1 MAAAARLNTYNATQG
16 SGNPLSAQA
25 YLAERLRK
33 RRALFA
39 DDTFNSFFLPN
50 YSFFKYSN
58 TSINSSVSIPTSR
71 VQETLFSKDSSL
83 NSSSTLTVN
92 SKPKLSFSVEAIMAK
107 P

>member
-16 SGNPLSAQA
+16 SGNPIAAQA

-33 RRALFA
+33 RRTLFA
-39 DDTFNSFFLPN
+39 DDTFSNFFLPS
-50 YSFFKYSN
+50 YSWFKNEN
-58 TSINSSVSIPTSR
+58 TSNDSVPISTSR
-71 VQETLFSKDSSL
+71 VQETLSTKDSPL
-83 NSSSTLTVN
+83 NSPSNLSVN